1 MKKIL
6 FITSK
11 SLGGSG
17 KYISSLAAALRTK
30 GYHCELLYYPSG
42 VAQDDEIEAAF
53 AKVHHFP
60 LSPGFSPV
68 NIIKN
73 TMKVR
78 AIVDQNDFDWVHTHT
93 SLGGLIGKVGARL
106 AHKKVAVG
114 ATLHAF
120 AADEFTP
127 VPQKWIYWI
136 IERFLDAL
144 TDAYVAPSHY
154 MVAYGK
160 RIRVINPDKATV
172 IHNSLPLRAP
182 PSSVTAT
189 GSAKRASL
197 GIGADEIVFLFCGRL
212 EEQKGVDT
220 LIAGFA
226 QVPAALRCRLVI
238 CGIGEDEQEL
248 KAQAAALNVDSRI
261 HWAGWQSDVEPFYA
275 MADVYVMPSRWESF
289 GLVFLEAMNFSLPVV
304 STRTQAIPEVVAD
317 QKTGLL
323 GGNGDVKALATN
335 MTLLATDAEL
345 RRTMGLAGKVRLLEH
360 FTFERFVEEH
370 MAWYSHAS
378 ARVLRS

>member
-1 MKKIL
+1 
-6 FITSK
+6 
-11 SLGGSG
+11 
-17 KYISSLAAALRTK
+17 
-30 GYHCELLYYPSG
+30 
-42 VAQDDEIEAAF
+42 
-53 AKVHHFP
+53 
-60 LSPGFSPV
+60 
-68 NIIKN
+68 
-73 TMKVR
+73 
-78 AIVDQNDFDWVHTHT
+78 
-93 SLGGLIGKVGARL
+93 
-106 AHKKVAVG
+106 
-114 ATLHAF
+114 
-120 AADEFTP
+120 
-127 VPQKWIYWI
+127 
-136 IERFLDAL
+136 
-144 TDAYVAPSHY
+144 

-172 IHNSLPLRAP
+172 IHNSLPLQAP

-248 KAQAAALNVDSRI
+248 KAQATALNVDSRI

-345 RRTMGLAGKVRLLEH
+345 RRTMGMAGKVRLLEH

-370 MAWYSHAS
+370 MAWYAHAS
-378 ARVLRS
+378 ARILRS

>member
-17 KYISSLAAALRTK
+17 KYISSLATALRKK

-42 VAQDDEIEAAF
+42 VAQDNEIEAAF
-53 AKVHHFP
+53 AKVHHFSVP
-60 LSPGFSPV
+60 PGFSPA
-68 NIIKN
+68 NITKN
-73 TMKVR
+73 ILQVR
-78 AIVDQNDFDWVHTHT
+78 TIVDQNDFDWVHTHT
-93 SLGGLIGKVGARL
+93 SLGGLIGKLGARL
-106 AHKKVAVG
+106 AHKKVAIG

-127 VPQKWIYWI
+127 VPQKWVYWI
-136 IERFLDAL
+136 IERFLDSL

-154 MVAYGK
+154 MVEYGK
-160 RIRVINPDKATV
+160 RIRVINSKKVTV
-172 IHNSLPLRAP
+172 IHNSLPLQPP
-182 PSSVTAT
+182 PSSVALT
-189 GSAKRASL
+189 GNAKRESL
-197 GIGADEIVFLFCGRL
+197 GFGADEIVFLFCGRL

-226 QVPAALRCRLVI
+226 KVPANLRCRLVI
-238 CGIGEDEQEL
+238 CGIGEDERKLKEL
-248 KAQAAALNVDSRI
+248 AVSLNVDSRI
-261 HWAGWQSDVEPFYA
+261 HWAGWQADVEPFYA

-289 GLVFLEAMNFSLPVV
+289 GLVFLEAMNFSLPVI
-304 STRTQAIPEVVAD
+304 STRTQAIPEVVD
-317 QKTGLL
+317 DRNTGLL
-323 GGNGDVKALATN
+323 GGNGDVMALAAN

-345 RRTMGLAGKVRLLEH
+345 RKKMGKAGKIRLMEH

-370 MAWYSHAS
+370 MAWYGLKSKDAVHP
-378 ARVLRS
+378 